1 MNALRRAEGDAPR
14 RLRFVWDYSVLLD
27 WSADTEGDDLPDVE
41 ELLPADLVA
50 RIHAWGE
57 EMEGAYGEYF
67 LEKPPPVAPELA
79 KQLEAEY
86 RGLRQ
91 EIRGLGSELIRE
103 RPGWPFGVR
112 ERPAWMLRARPGRAA
127 GELA

>member
-1 MNALRRAEGDAPR
+1 MNSPRRPGGDEPH
-14 RLRFVWDYSVLLD
+14 RLRFMWDYAVLLG

-50 RIHAWGE
+50 RIHAWGD
-57 EMEGAYGEYF
+57 EMEGAYGEYY
-67 LEKPPPVAPELA
+67 LEDPPPVSPELA
-79 KQLEAEY
+79 KRLKAEY

-91 EIRGLGSELIRE
+91 DLRGLGFELVRE

-112 ERPAWMLRARPGRAA
+112 ERPTWLFRARG
-127 GELA
+127 